1 MKRGTLEV
9 PVSPEAS
16 RRTGTR
22 ACSPLSGRDM
32 VKCESSK
39 GSWAVDLPPL
49 SSEHASQTLSSSLSL
64 PRPTFYPQ
72 RQLRMTAV
80 QQQAAFG
87 SALYPSDSGTQES
100 GFPPGMV
107 AREED
112 AATGK
117 GNEIPVKEEKGHE
130 HLAGT
135 ARKPA
140 PPAPSR
146 RSPPPPHPG
155 VHIRREGGSA
165 EEEVAE
171 TPACLLGMSS
181 PLAAGPLVRE
191 SEVWKEELGE

>member
-1 MKRGTLEV
+1 MSQSLFNKLQSGLNYLDGAFKETMEGEEEATEEMLLEQ
-9 PVSPEAS
+9 
-16 RRTGTR
+16 RR
-22 ACSPLSGRDM
+22 
-32 VKCESSK
+32 
-39 GSWAVDLPPL
+39 
-49 SSEHASQTLSSSLSL
+49 
-64 PRPTFYPQ
+64 Q

-107 AREED
+107 ARKED

-191 SEVWKEELGE
+191 SEVWKEEAGE

>member
-1 MKRGTLEV
+1 MKRGWFEV
-9 PVSPEAS
+9 LVSPEAS

-22 ACSPLSGRDM
+22 ACSTLSGRDM

-49 SSEHASQTLSSSLSL
+49 SREHASQTLSSSLSL
-64 PRPTFYPQ
+64 PRTTFYPQ

-87 SALYPSDSGTQES
+87 SALYPPESGTQES
-100 GFPPGMV
+100 GFPPGRV
-107 AREED
+107 AREEED
-112 AATGK
+112 TATETRK
-117 GNEIPVKEEKGHE
+117 ETPVMEEKGHE
-130 HLAGT
+130 RLAGT

-181 PLAAGPLVRE
+181 PLAAGPVVRE
-191 SEVWKEELGE
+191 SEVWK